1 MDDELL
7 DKESADDTPVVEEV
21 PNQKR
26 KKGRGNAMTKIAHSL
41 REIFNRFFVRI
52 PYPAQPERGV
62 SFPLPGLLTESG
74 MS

>member
-1 MDDELL
+1 MDPYRLNSYL
-7 DKESADDTPVVEEV
+7 TLKKEC
-21 PNQKR
+21 R
-26 KKGRGNAMTKIAHSL
+26 KKEKGKGNRDHKNRSL

-62 SFPLPGLLTESG
+62 TFPLPGLLTESG